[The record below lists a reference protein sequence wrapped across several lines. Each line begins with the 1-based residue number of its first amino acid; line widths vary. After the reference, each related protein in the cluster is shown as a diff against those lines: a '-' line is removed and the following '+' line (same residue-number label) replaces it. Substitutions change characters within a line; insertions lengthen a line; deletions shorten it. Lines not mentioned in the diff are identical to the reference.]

1 MTPRLFTSVGE
12 NALIIFNDKKAK
24 DNDNE
29 TISRYNLHIAFSDEA
44 DLVSS
49 SC

>member
-1 MTPRLFTSVGE
+1 MTPRLFTSGGE

-24 DNDNE
+24 DNK
-29 TISRYNLHIAFSDEA
+29 TISRYNLDIAFSDEA
-44 DLVSS
+44 DLFSS